1 MVKYSCEKCGK
12 EFTQKGHYNTHVN
25 KKNKCVIESKV
36 KEIIEKVIIEK
47 INKTQYN
54 YMDNNESIIY
64 NDDLA
69 ENVGN
74 IGDDPLENEYKIT
87 TEDYTIINCCC
98 IKGLIKMK
106 NEKKKIQL
114 TITSP
119 PYYNVKDYVT
129 YTDYKEY
136 LNTLKNVFTL
146 IYEITDDGRM
156 CCVNLSNILIQRENR
171 NSESSRIPLAFHFV
185 PLMEDIGWKFIE
197 DIIWIKPE
205 GAAKNRNGG
214 FFQHRQPV
222 AYKPNIINEYIFVF
236 QKPSKYLID
245 KIVRAYDAITSFNS
259 KVNDTYE
266 RTNVW
271 KINPETKSK
280 HPAPYPE
287 LLVENLIKYY
297 SFCGDLVLDP
307 FVGSGTTT
315 ISAFKLNRKSIG
327 FEIHKDYVNMFE
339 NRIKNIT
346 KNQNNIQTQIIFNK
360 EEYIG
365 LNEEEIK
372 KKLAK
377 LPKKH
382 LYQLVNND
390 VKYKNYSKELL
401 GDLIY
406 TLNFM
411 NAA

>member
-12 EFTQKGHYNTHVN
+12 DFTQKGHYTKHVN
-25 KKNKCVIESKV
+25 KKNPCVMESKV
-36 KEIIEKVIIEK
+36 KEIIEKVIVEKMNEVKCKNVVEININHVKDTIE
-47 INKTQYN
+47 N
-54 YMDNNESIIY
+54 IIEPT
-64 NDDLA
+64 NT
-69 ENVGN
+69 
-74 IGDDPLENEYKIT
+74 YKIT
-87 TEDYTIINCCC
+87 TPDYTIINCCC
-98 IKGLIKMK
+98 IKGLTDMK
-106 NEKKKIQL
+106 NENKKIHL

-146 IYEITDDGRM
+146 IHEITEDGRM

-171 NSESSRIPLAFHFV
+171 NGESSRIPLAFHFV

-197 DIIWIKPE
+197 DIIWVKPE

-245 KIVRAYDAITSFNS
+245 KIVRGYDAITSLNS
-259 KVNDTYE
+259 KVHDGYE

-297 SFCGDLVLDP
+297 SFFGDLILDP
-307 FVGSGTTT
+307 FVGSGTTV

-327 FEIHKDYVNMFE
+327 FEIHRDYINIFE
-339 NRIKNIT
+339 NRILTIT
-346 KNQNNIQTQIIFNK
+346 KNTTTQSIISINK
-360 EEYIG
+360 NDYLKIKE
-365 LNEEEIK
+365 LK
-372 KKLAK
+372 KK
-377 LPKKH
+377 KK
-382 LYQLVNND
+382 N
-390 VKYKNYSKELL
+390 E
-401 GDLIY
+401 
-406 TLNFM
+406 
-411 NAA
+411 